1 MNWIKSRVKLREFIR
16 AVRFWILVFADWFL
30 ASLTSMATFS
40 LTHRLRENQGFILV
54 LTRSCSYFLHS
65 SLSTKFCTGLLR
77 LYSSSYYQQK
87 CNILFLLF
95 SRSMYFHMHI
105 LSILVLLVL
114 PSRPQARSVRKPQ
127 NEAIQNSVKSKD
139 KWYLQNCQHWETV
152 ILETKKKKGSNGSR
166 STRQVAFLSV
176 ILKSYW
182 IGQLRAWKTAFQMTT
197 INRDLQAMFTGSWGI
212 LIFLINIF
220 MKCFYIFKLFHT
232 ERHFCPFTEIY
243 NYSSKNLVIKGTGSS
258 KQGARSAAW

>member
-1 MNWIKSRVKLREFIR
+1 
-16 AVRFWILVFADWFL
+16 
-30 ASLTSMATFS
+30 
-40 LTHRLRENQGFILV
+40 
-54 LTRSCSYFLHS
+54 
-65 SLSTKFCTGLLR
+65 
-77 LYSSSYYQQK
+77 
-87 CNILFLLF
+87 
-95 SRSMYFHMHI
+95 MYFHMHI

-114 PSRPQARSVRKPQ
+114 PIRPQARSVRKPQ

-139 KWYLQNCQHWETV
+139 KWYLQNCRCWETV

-166 STRQVAFLSV
+166 RTRQVAFLSV

-197 INRDLQAMFTGSWGI
+197 VNRDLQAMFTGSWGI

-220 MKCFYIFKLFHT
+220 MKCFYIFKLFHM

-243 NYSSKNLVIKGTGSS
+243 NY
-258 KQGARSAAW
+258 